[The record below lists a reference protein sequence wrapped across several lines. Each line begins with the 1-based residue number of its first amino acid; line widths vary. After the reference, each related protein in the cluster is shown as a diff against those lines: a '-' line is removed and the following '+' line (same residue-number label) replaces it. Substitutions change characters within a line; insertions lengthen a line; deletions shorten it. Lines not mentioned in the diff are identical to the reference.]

1 MIYVEDQTI
10 QLNGVVLPGLVKSI
24 EVKESAKIDEQEVQG
39 SAVKPKQAVG
49 YEDAKVNIEL
59 ILDDTQSE
67 TKYQR
72 LAVLRGLFRAPGQ
85 SVPQPLPIVSE
96 DTAAHG
102 VTTVLFKGLSHKT
115 ENKKGQLPVTLEF
128 WEYIPQTITAKK
140 SGSSKSTTKSNS
152 RAGVSGDYQDYLAKN
167 RGLAPKGKEQKTP
180 TSMKTTKTSSGK
192 LDKSPA
198 KDTAK
203 PAKHIS
209 NIKKLPY

>member
-1 MIYVEDQTI
+1 MIYIEDQTI
-10 QLNGVVLPGLVKSI
+10 KLNGVVLPGLVKSI

-59 ILDDTQSE
+59 ILDDTQAE

-72 LAVLRGLFRAPGQ
+72 LAVLRGLFRSPGQ

-102 VTTVLFKGLSHKT
+102 VTTVLFKGLAHKA

-140 SGSSKSTTKSNS
+140 SSSTKSTTSDPTGAGS
-152 RAGVSGDYQDYLAKN
+152 GVSEEYRDYLGKN
-167 RGLAPKGKEQKTP
+167 RGVTPKGQKT
-180 TSMKTTKTSSGK
+180 TTTAKK
-192 LDKSPA
+192 FERSPA
-198 KDTAK
+198 TDTMK
-203 PAKHIS
+203 PTKHL
-209 NIKKLPY
+209 NRIKKIPY

>member
-10 QLNGVVLPGLVKSI
+10 KLNGVVLPGLVKSI
-24 EVKESAKIDEQEVQG
+24 EVKESARIDEQEVQG

-59 ILDDTQSE
+59 ILDDTQAE

-72 LAVLRGLFRAPGQ
+72 LAVLRGLFRSPGQ

-102 VTTVLFKGLSHKT
+102 VTTVLFKGLSHKA
-115 ENKKGQLPVTLEF
+115 ENKRGQLPVTLEF

-140 SGSSKSTTKSNS
+140 SSGTKRTAANGSTGSG
-152 RAGVSGDYQDYLAKN
+152 AGVSEDYQDYLGKS
-167 RGLAPKGKEQKTP
+167 RGVTPKGEKALATGQVNKF
-180 TSMKTTKTSSGK
+180 KR
-192 LDKSPA
+192 SPA
-198 KDTAK
+198 TDTVK
-203 PAKHIS
+203 PTKHLDR
-209 NIKKLPY
+209 IKKIPY

>member
-10 QLNGVVLPGLVKSI
+10 KLNGVVLPGLVKSI

-59 ILDDTQSE
+59 ILDDTQTE

-72 LAVLRGLFRAPGQ
+72 LAVLRGLFRSPGQ
-85 SVPQPLPIVSE
+85 SVPQPLPIVSD

-102 VTTVLFKGLSHKT
+102 VTTVLFKGLSHKA
-115 ENKKGQLPVTLEF
+115 ENKRGQLPVTLEF

-140 SGSSKSTTKSNS
+140 SSGTKRTAANGSTGSG
-152 RAGVSGDYQDYLAKN
+152 AGVSEDYQDYLGKS
-167 RGLAPKGKEQKTP
+167 RGVAPKGEKALATGQANKF
-180 TSMKTTKTSSGK
+180 KR
-192 LDKSPA
+192 SPA
-198 KDTAK
+198 TDTVK
-203 PAKHIS
+203 PTKHLDY
-209 NIKKLPY
+209 IKKIPY

>member
-102 VTTVLFKGLSHKT
+102 VTTVLFKGLSHKA

-140 SGSSKSTTKSNS
+140 SGSSKSTKSNS
-152 RAGVSGDYQDYLAKN
+152 SAVVSGDYQNYLAKN
-167 RGLAPKGKEQKTP
+167 RGLAPKGKRQKTT

-209 NIKKLPY
+209 NIKKLPF

>member
-10 QLNGVVLPGLVKSI
+10 KLNGVVLPGLVKSI

-59 ILDDTQSE
+59 ILDDTQTE

-72 LAVLRGLFRAPGQ
+72 LAVLRGLFRSPGQ
-85 SVPQPLPIVSE
+85 SVPQPLPIVSA

-102 VTTVLFKGLSHKT
+102 VTTVLFKGLSHKA

-140 SGSSKSTTKSNS
+140 STSGKSTAASKSSASGSAGVKKNYRSYLAESRGISPKQSAKPGMVVKSSKFQ
-152 RAGVSGDYQDYLAKN
+152 R
-167 RGLAPKGKEQKTP
+167 
-180 TSMKTTKTSSGK
+180 
-192 LDKSPA
+192 SPA
-198 KDTAK
+198 ADNVK
-203 PAKHIS
+203 PTKQLDRIK
-209 NIKKLPY
+209 NIPY

>member
-102 VTTVLFKGLSHKT
+102 VTTVLFKGLSHKV

-140 SGSSKSTTKSNS
+140 SGSSKSTKSNS
-152 RAGVSGDYQDYLAKN
+152 SAVVSGDYQDYLAKN
-167 RGLAPKGKEQKTP
+167 RGLAPKGKGQKTT

-209 NIKKLPY
+209 NIKKLPF

>member
-10 QLNGVVLPGLVKSI
+10 KLNGVVLPGLVKSI

-59 ILDDTQSE
+59 ILDDTQTE

-72 LAVLRGLFRAPGQ
+72 LAVVRDLFRKPGQ
-85 SVPQPLPIVSE
+85 AVPQPVPIVSE

-102 VTTVLFKGLSHKT
+102 ISTVIFKDLSHKT

-140 SGSSKSTTKSNS
+140 STSSTNKSTKASGSTGTGAKVSNGYQKYLSKS
-152 RAGVSGDYQDYLAKN
+152 RGV
-167 RGLAPKGKEQKTP
+167 APKSEN
-180 TSMKTTKTSSGK
+180 
-192 LDKSPA
+192 SPA
-198 KDTAK
+198 VDRVK
-203 PAKHIS
+203 PTKHLNRIK
-209 NIKKLPY
+209 NIPY